1 MNRPLMPKATAVW
14 LVDNT
19 SLSFDQIADFC
30 GLHALEVK
38 GIADG
43 EVAVGIQGQDPVA
56 NGQLTAAE
64 IERCVADPKARLRL
78 AETSFEPP
86 ERRSKGPRYTPLSK
100 RQDRPNAIAWLLRN
114 HPELSDAQ
122 VSKLVGTTKPT
133 IQSVRDRS
141 HWNMSNIKPQDPVT
155 LGLCSQVDLDSAVQ
169 KGQDKLRKQQERDDK
184 VNAKARADQLA
195 AAEAAGMPSTQPF
208 APLDAEQPAET
219 PDMHPAADDDDEDD
233 TRYRP
238 RQPEPTAESVFQTP
252 FRPDEIGG
260 GNDEDDESKQD

>member
-30 GLHALEVK
+30 GLHVLEVK

-43 EVAVGIQGQDPVA
+43 EVAVGIQGSDPIA
-56 NGQLTAAE
+56 AGQLTAEE
-64 IERCVADPKARLRL
+64 IERCVASPSARLRL
-78 AETSFEPP
+78 AEAGFQPP

-155 LGLCSQVDLDSAVQ
+155 LGLCSQIDLDSAVQ
-169 KGQDKLRKQQERDDK
+169 KGQEKLRKLQDRDDK
-184 VNAKARADQLA
+184 VGAKARADQLA
-195 AAEAAGMPSTQPF
+195 AAEAAGMPSTRPF
-208 APLDAEQPAET
+208 APLDSEQPMET
-219 PDMHPAADDDDEDD
+219 PDMHGGFQ
-233 TRYRP
+233 P
-238 RQPEPTAESVFQTP
+238 RQRPEPEPEPTAESVFQTP
-252 FRPDEIGG
+252 FRPEEIGG
-260 GNDEDDESKQD
+260 QDDDDDDRQD